1 MTIEHSLRRRA
12 AKARLFAALWL
23 NIAVIVLVGTY
34 LSLPAI
40 AGQTLAVLSE
50 IEGPSASDGR
60 GPLSG
65 NSPFANPYVLTLI
78 TITLGVVAISCA
90 SFLLGRY
97 ALTELESAGRLG
109 GIADALCVS
118 GDQFGQFEKAA
129 AVFVPKSHSA
139 SKLTADDLKEIAEL
153 AKKIR

>member
-12 AKARLFAALWL
+12 AKARVFAVLCL
-23 NIAVIVLVGTY
+23 TIAVIVLVGTY

-40 AGQTLAVLSE
+40 AGQTLNAISK
-50 IEGPSASDGR
+50 IEGASPTGN
-60 GPLSG
+60 GESG
-65 NSPFANPYVLTLI
+65 FANPHVFTLLTLG
-78 TITLGVVAISCA
+78 LGVIAISCA

-97 ALTELESAGRLG
+97 AMAELASAGRLG

-118 GDQFGQFEKAA
+118 GNEFAQFEKAA
-129 AVFVPKSHSA
+129 AVFVPKLQAA
-139 SKLTADDLKEIAEL
+139 SKLTAEDVKEFAEL